1 MNPVNIRIKELRT
14 HLKMTQV
21 NFSKQIHISQGS
33 MGEIETGF
41 RNVNDRIIQLICSQF
56 NVSKDWLKTGKGG
69 MFDKEKPDIGLEH
82 LIEIYKQLDLPLRE
96 YLLNQSEILLKLNNE
111 NTIKKKK

>member
-1 MNPVNIRIKELRT
+1 MSSVNERIKQVRT
-14 HLKMTQV
+14 ILKMTQV
-21 NFSKQIHISQGS
+21 NFSKQICISQGS
-33 MGEIETGF
+33 LGEIETGF

-56 NVSKDWLKTGKGG
+56 NVSKEWLKTGKGG
-69 MFDKEKPDIGLEH
+69 IFDKEKPDIGLEH
-82 LIEIYKQLDLPLRE
+82 LIEIYKQLDNPLKE

>member
-1 MNPVNIRIKELRT
+1 MDMVNKRIKQLRT

-33 MGEIETGF
+33 LGEIETGY
-41 RNVNDRIIQLICSQF
+41 RNVNDRIIQLICLQF
-56 NVSKDWLKTGKGG
+56 NVNKNWLKYGKGG

-82 LIEIYKQLDLPLRE
+82 LISIYKQLDKTLQD
-96 YLLNQSEILLKLNNE
+96 YLLEQSEILLKLNNE